1 MAGSGSCDAGRP
13 RLLPN
18 IRCRVFADRERLC
31 RISALV
37 DAPPKFSLSIHYL
50 SHPLIA
56 KPSRGGHSLP
66 ALVTA
71 FRLRNNGIM
80 SNDIEDRTARYRNEL
95 AQCDRDDRSAEN
107 AEMCAPA
114 LIFVS
119 LGIAVASF
127 AAHETIGAM
136 GIIGVIAGFVW
147 RSDLKA
153 RAIARSE
160 RRSYIRRALKS
171 STSGGPSG

>member
-1 MAGSGSCDAGRP
+1 MPSPS
-13 RLLPN
+13 
-18 IRCRVFADRERLC
+18 ERL
-31 RISALV
+31 
-37 DAPPKFSLSIHYL
+37 
-50 SHPLIA
+50 
-56 KPSRGGHSLP
+56 SRS

-71 FRLRNNGIM
+71 FRLRNTGIM

-127 AAHETIGAM
+127 AAHETIGGTL

-153 RAIARSE
+153 KAIARSE

>member
-1 MAGSGSCDAGRP
+1 
-13 RLLPN
+13 
-18 IRCRVFADRERLC
+18 
-31 RISALV
+31 
-37 DAPPKFSLSIHYL
+37 
-50 SHPLIA
+50 
-56 KPSRGGHSLP
+56 
-66 ALVTA
+66 
-71 FRLRNNGIM
+71 M

-127 AAHETIGAM
+127 AAHETIGATL

>member
-1 MAGSGSCDAGRP
+1 MP
-13 RLLPN
+13 
-18 IRCRVFADRERLC
+18 
-31 RISALV
+31 
-37 DAPPKFSLSIHYL
+37 
-50 SHPLIA
+50 
-56 KPSRGGHSLP
+56 
-66 ALVTA
+66 
-71 FRLRNNGIM
+71 
-80 SNDIEDRTARYRNEL
+80 NDIEDRTARYRNEL

-127 AAHETIGAM
+127 AAHETIGGTL

-153 RAIARSE
+153 KAIARSE